1 MSVRIS
7 IIYKEQKQTQQIF
20 SIVLS
25 FSIFALVG
33 LTFGVSPAIK
43 ASKLD
48 TLQSD
53 YVIAQLK
60 TQW

>member
-20 SIVLS
+20 SIILS
-25 FSIFALVG
+25 FNICALVG

-60 TQW
+60 TQ